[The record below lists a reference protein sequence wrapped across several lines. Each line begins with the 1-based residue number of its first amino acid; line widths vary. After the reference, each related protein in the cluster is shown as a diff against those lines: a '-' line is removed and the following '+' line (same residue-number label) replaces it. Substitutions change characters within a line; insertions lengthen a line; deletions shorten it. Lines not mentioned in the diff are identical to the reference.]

1 MCVEPVKFTQ
11 LVTLKTPLQTET
23 YHVFP
28 PPPLFGVLDVE
39 LVDVDDA
46 PELVAVTPLFEA
58 Q

>member
-1 MCVEPVKFTQ
+1 MCVEPVKFPP
-11 LVTLKTPLQTET
+11 LVTLKTPWQIQT

-28 PPPLFGVLDVE
+28 PPPVCGLLVVE